1 MTKSDIINEISK
13 QTGVDKIDVSF
24 TIEAFIK
31 TVKNAMAE
39 GEAVT
44 LRGFGTF
51 NSKKRAKKVARNIS
65 TNKAIVIDEH
75 YIPSFKPSRE
85 FVDLI
90 KKNVKIK

>member
-13 QTGVDKIDVSF
+13 QTGVDKVDVSI

-31 TVKNAMAE
+31 TVKNSMAE
-39 GEAVT
+39 GDAIT

-65 TNKAIVIDEH
+65 TNKAIIIDEH
-75 YIPSFKPSRE
+75 YIPSFKPSKE

-90 KKNVKIK
+90 KKNITTK